1 VFKKC
6 NPKMK
11 HPKKNSKNMLKT
23 FISIC
28 FSTFCALLSA
38 QSLPWLL
45 PPSRDFKDVT
55 PFSEGLSVV
64 KKVVNKEERFYFL
77 DNQMHLSADSY
88 LDARPV
94 SHGFACVYEK
104 SNTGYWWRF
113 RKGEYKR
120 FGEYEKI
127 ADFQND
133 LAAVQKQGKW
143 GFINTNGEEKIDCQ
157 YDGVRSF
164 ENSTAGVLKKGNVL
178 IINSLG
184 MPKKIPYQQIHEFSE
199 GLAAVW
205 NQDGDIGYIDSTG
218 RTVIPVQKGRKY
230 AGNFYGEYAAVCDTL
245 PHLAF
250 INKAGKKVFWFKNG
264 TTKDLNHGV
273 DLTDE
278 NMYRLHPFAN
288 GLAAVRQLG
297 KWGFVDM
304 NGKVIIPCAYDA
316 VTRFSE
322 GFAAVKQAGKWFYIN
337 TLGDIVRIGD
347 FIDAKPC
354 SEGMAWVK
362 TMEGWGILAVTEKL
376 SIVLASPFKNG
387 VTKDKISLHATVV
400 SHAPLQWAEW
410 DLNGQKIQTKF
421 ALGTL
426 NASLNQNIV
435 LKTGRNVLKLTAKST
450 KSVQTNES
458 IIYYQPSQNAPIRY
472 YGVMVANDSY
482 QSEHWVSLE
491 GTPEHP
497 SSPIRD
503 ADALAAILL
512 GQYQFESVFILQN
525 ATLDQMNAVL
535 EELTQHEDAEE
546 RVLFFYA
553 GHGDF
558 DPVRKRAYLVPID
571 AHGSERKSQ
580 LAANHFS
587 NQVNFMPSNHILT
600 IIDACFG
607 GSFVLDDNL
616 GNIRVEKPAPKTTP
630 AKEVKATSNQQSAW
644 RGGGV
649 GKKRPIDTLA
659 KPMPST
665 ALASQRPSPDD
676 LETSESLKAREVM
689 SSGQRVEVPNA
700 SDFIQTLLEQLRSN
714 KDTKLAARTLF
725 ERIKAPVMQKGLVPQ
740 HGVLP
745 NAGSDGGD
753 FIFRKKK

>member
-1 VFKKC
+1 
-6 NPKMK
+6 
-11 HPKKNSKNMLKT
+11 MLKT
-23 FISIC
+23 FVSIC
-28 FSTFCALLSA
+28 LSTLCACLPA
-38 QSLPWLL
+38 QNLPWLL
-45 PPSRDFKDVT
+45 PPSNAFKDVT

-88 LDARPV
+88 LDARPM

-113 RKGEYKR
+113 RKGEFKR

-164 ENSTAGVLKKGNVL
+164 ENSCAGVLKKGNVL

-184 MPKKIPYQQIHEFSE
+184 APKKIPYEQIHEFSE

-205 NQDGDIGYIDSTG
+205 NENGDIGYIDSTG

-264 TTKDLNHGV
+264 TTKDLNHGI

-288 GLAAVRQLG
+288 GLAAVRQSG
-297 KWGFVDM
+297 KWGYVDR
-304 NGKVIIPCAYDA
+304 NGKGKIPCEYDA
-316 VTRFSE
+316 ATRFSE

-362 TMEGWGILAVTEKL
+362 TVEGWGLLAITEKL
-376 SIVLASPFKNG
+376 SIVLESPFKHG
-387 VTKDKISLHATVV
+387 VTTDKIALHATIV
-400 SHAPLQWAEW
+400 SHAPLQSAEW

-421 ALGTL
+421 GKATL
-426 NASLNQNIV
+426 NALLTENIV
-435 LKTGRNVLKLTAKST
+435 LKTGRNVLKLTAKSA
-450 KSVQTNES
+450 KGIQTHES
-458 IIYYQPSQNAPIRY
+458 IIYYQPTQNAPIRY
-472 YGVMVANDSY
+472 YGVMIANDAY
-482 QSEHWVSLE
+482 QNEHWVSLA
-491 GTPEHP
+491 GTLEHP
-497 SSPIRD
+497 SSPVRD
-503 ADALAAILL
+503 ADALAAVLL
-512 GQYQFESVFILQN
+512 EQYQFESVFILQN
-525 ATLDQMNAVL
+525 ASLDQMNAVL
-535 EELTQHEDAEE
+535 EELTQHQDANE
-546 RVLFFYA
+546 RILFFYA

-571 AHGSERKSQ
+571 AVGSERTSQ
-580 LAANHFS
+580 LSANHFS
-587 NQVNFMPSNHILT
+587 NQVNSMPSEHILT

-616 GNIRVEKPAPKTTP
+616 GTIRVEKSTAKKVLPTVGQAKSNVKTTW
-630 AKEVKATSNQQSAW
+630 N

-649 GKKRPIDTLA
+649 GKKKPVDTLA
-659 KPMPST
+659 QPMPSN
-665 ALASQRPSPDD
+665 SVSSNRPNPAD

-700 SDFIQTLLEQLRSN
+700 SDFIQILLEQLKSN
-714 KDTKLAARTLF
+714 TDAKIAARTLF
-725 ERIKAPVMQKGLVPQ
+725 ERLKAPVMQKGLVPQ
-740 HGVLP
+740 HGILP